1 MAASSDVGNYVFQG
15 SGKEKNNRLW
25 MKPEADAPSTCAQSM
40 VRRANT
46 EYLSAGGSG
55 HNPQRIVRSAL
66 FFFKPD
72 YTMIPSDTKQARPRS
87 LDNDMRCVLT
97 YCWRDG
103 EEMKNFSASTPAHS
117 TRGQKSIQSISE
129 AMMYEMPR
137 SSKRQM
143 KNSATTG
150 ALSGKLG

>member
-1 MAASSDVGNYVFQG
+1 
-15 SGKEKNNRLW
+15 
-25 MKPEADAPSTCAQSM
+25 MKPGADAPSTCAQIT
-40 VRRANT
+40 VRRATT

-55 HNPQRIVRSAL
+55 HNPQRIARSAL

-72 YTMIPSDTKQARPRS
+72 YTMIPSDTKQARPRPS
-87 LDNDMRCVLT
+87 DNDMRCVLT

-103 EEMKNFSASTPAHS
+103 EEMKELPGKYSCTLSAQT
-117 TRGQKSIQSISE
+117 KKIQSLSE
-129 AMMYEMPR
+129 AMVYEMAR

-143 KNSATTG
+143 KDSATTG